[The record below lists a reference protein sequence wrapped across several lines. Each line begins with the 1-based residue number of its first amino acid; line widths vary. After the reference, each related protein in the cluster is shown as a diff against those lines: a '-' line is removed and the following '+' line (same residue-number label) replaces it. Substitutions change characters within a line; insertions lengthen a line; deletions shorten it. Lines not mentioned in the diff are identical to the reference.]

1 MLLRWHLPQQFVPLW
16 FLTTRFFS
24 LEKEKWWGRWASGSS
39 EPWKQPL
46 WTNPTASPGR
56 SFDRMVFAYRRS
68 SWGWGHEIQDKRG
81 VTIRKTWPRAAGEKL
96 SLHIWVTRVWML
108 PSYLTSTAQFCDD
121 QNLKFNQSMNWTGLA
136 LFVIFTPVS
145 SLGCKWK
152 SFIALASGIKTHP
165 FPGKDSV

>member
-1 MLLRWHLPQQFVPLW
+1 MLLRWRLPQQFVPLW
-16 FLTTRFFS
+16 FLTTRFLFPGKREVMGKMG
-24 LEKEKWWGRWASGSS
+24 LMFF

-46 WTNPTASPGR
+46 WTNPTAFPGR
-56 SFDRMVFAYRRS
+56 SSDMMVFAYSWS

-81 VTIRKTWPRAAGEKL
+81 VTIRKTWARATGEKL

-121 QNLKFNQSMNWTGLA
+121 QNLQFNQSVNWTGLA
-136 LFVIFTPVS
+136 LLLIFTPVS

-152 SFIALASGIKTHP
+152 SFIALASGI
-165 FPGKDSV
+165 